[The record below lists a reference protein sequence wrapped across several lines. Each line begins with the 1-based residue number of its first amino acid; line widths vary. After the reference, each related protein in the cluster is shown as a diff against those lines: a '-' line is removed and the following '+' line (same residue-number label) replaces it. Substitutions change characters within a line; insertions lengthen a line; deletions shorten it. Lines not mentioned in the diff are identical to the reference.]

1 MSVFEKFKEEL
12 SRKENFYS
20 SLTNKK
26 LVTKNMDMFVT
37 LFRMGF
43 FGAVHGWGP
52 KKTPLPKICHTY
64 PTMMKLDTVIH

>member
-43 FGAVHGWGP
+43 FGAVHGWGSQ
-52 KKTPLPKICHTY
+52 KDPLP
-64 PTMMKLDTVIH
+64 